1 MRPRSLFAVVVLAVA
16 VGWLCAGLTVAKPGD
31 TKLVR
36 TNGRAMPKNWQRWA
50 DRSLVPTV
58 KGRVTVHL
66 TGCPVLPK
74 AAGCVFNNRPRDVYV
89 RRGVQPVKA
98 VFLHELGHL
107 FDLRV
112 MNNSDRGRF
121 RRILRQPNTRR
132 WWKGSIPLAEQFAEA
147 YSFCARYRA
156 IVSFARFATYR
167 YRPSSRQH
175 VRACALMRN
184 AARDRK
190 KAAPPTLLPLVTKP
204 DPVPPPQPPGS
215 AETVPGAPA
224 PAPAPTPIPTP
235 APAPPKP
242 PIPPVIPPPP
252 LPGLL

>member
-1 MRPRSLFAVVVLAVA
+1 MRPRRLFAVVVLAVA
-16 VGWLCAGLTVAKPGD
+16 VGGLFAGWTVAKPGD

-89 RRGVQPVKA
+89 RRGVQRVKA

-121 RRILRQPNTRR
+121 RRILRQPRKRR

-147 YSFCARYRA
+147 YSFCARYRT
-156 IVSFARFATYR
+156 IVSIARFATYH
-167 YRPSSRQH
+167 YRPTPRQH
-175 VRACALMRN
+175 VRGCALMRN

-190 KAAPPTLLPLVTKP
+190 KAVPPALLPLVTKP

-215 AETVPGAPA
+215 PNAVPG
-224 PAPAPTPIPTP
+224 TPTP
-235 APAPPKP
+235 APPKVP
-242 PIPPVIPPPP
+242 VPPVIPPPP
-252 LPGLL
+252 LPGFP

>member
-36 TNGRAMPKNWQRWA
+36 ANGRAMPKNWQRWA

-66 TGCPVLPK
+66 TGCPVLLK

-89 RRGVQPVKA
+89 RRGVQRVKA

-147 YSFCARYRA
+147 YSFCGRYRA
-156 IVSFARFATYR
+156 IVSIARFATYR
-167 YRPSSRQH
+167 YRPSRRQH
-175 VRACALMRN
+175 VSACSLMSR
-184 AARDRK
+184 AARDRAP
-190 KAAPPTLLPLVTKP
+190 AAPPAQLPFVTKP
-204 DPVPPPQPPGS
+204 DPVPPPQPPS
-215 AETVPGAPA
+215 SPDAVPGAPT
-224 PAPAPTPIPTP
+224 PTPTPTP
-235 APAPPKP
+235 TVPV
-242 PIPPVIPPPP
+242 PPVIPPPP
-252 LPGLL
+252 LPGLP